1 MDELLERQD
10 DHDDRVVLKELALP
24 TIIAQIQIRNTFRL
38 AWLLPKDDTLLQ
50 SGRPLGRNVYFIWF
64 PRV

>member
-24 TIIAQIQIRNTFRL
+24 TIIAQTQIRNTFRL
-38 AWLLPKDDTLLQ
+38 AWPLHKDDTLLQ
-50 SGRPLGRNVYFIWF
+50 SGRPSGRNIYFIWF